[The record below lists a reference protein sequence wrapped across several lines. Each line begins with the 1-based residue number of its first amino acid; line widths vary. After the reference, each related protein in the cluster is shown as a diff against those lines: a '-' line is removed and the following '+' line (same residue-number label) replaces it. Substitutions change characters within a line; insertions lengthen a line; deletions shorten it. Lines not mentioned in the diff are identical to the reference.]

1 VRALYVAHEDKSS
14 HLLSSISHRREEAV
28 LKDIAHLGERYGV
41 TVVTAMRVQGAAGA
55 AIRKEAAK
63 GVALIVMGATQRP
76 GDELFFGDTAAM
88 VLGKSRVPVVLLTTG
103 RVSRDDAEQEAR
115 RSAGPDPASE

>member
-1 VRALYVAHEDKSS
+1 
-14 HLLSSISHRREEAV
+14 
-28 LKDIAHLGERYGV
+28 
-41 TVVTAMRVQGAAGA
+41 
-55 AIRKEAAK
+55 
-63 GVALIVMGATQRP
+63 
-76 GDELFFGDTAAM
+76 M